1 MILGDK
7 MRKKKN
13 EKKKIIILT
22 SILIVILLALV
33 IMLDDSRKL
42 TKPEI
47 IIKDAVFAFSN
58 FISQP
63 LFIIKDKIFATS
75 KTNYQTEVK
84 EIENIGTDNEIL
96 KENIELKSLL
106 ELNNT
111 LSERKHINA
120 TVINRNIDYWFNELT
135 VDKGSSDGI
144 KEGMAVI
151 NNHGLI
157 GKIVKVSKNTS
168 TVKLL
173 TDENMV
179 NKISVKIEYEDRFV
193 YGLLTDYQDDTFI
206 INGISNNINIDEGAK
221 VTTSGLTDSFPS
233 GVLIGFVS
241 KVTTDNFDLAKT
253 LKVKSDIDFNDI
265 YYVTILDREAGNN
278 D

>member
-241 KVTTDNFDLAKT
+241 KVTTDNFDF
-253 LKVKSDIDFNDI
+253 DFNDI

>member
-144 KEGMAVI
+144 TEGMAVI

>member
-63 LFIIKDKIFATS
+63 LFIIKDKIFTTS

-96 KENIELKSLL
+96 KENVELKSLL

-135 VDKGSSDGI
+135 VDKGSSNGI

-157 GKIVKVSKNTS
+157 GKIIKVSKNTS